1 MSAADWHR
9 QVLARIGRLA
19 QGPAER
25 PEQAIDAVLDLAL
38 GHRLQRLTYYLW
50 QACGGVVQ
58 AGPFAGMKYLRRS
71 AGSLLAPK
79 LLGCYEAELHPALAR
94 VARRQYEAVVNVG
107 CGEGYYAVGLA
118 RLLPAARVYAF
129 DGDAAAQNLCRELAA
144 LNGVAGRV
152 AVAGTCGAAELR
164 ELAGPRVL
172 VVCDCEGGEVTLL
185 DPAQAPGLTVCDVVV
200 ELHDYLDPTASRQVP
215 ERFAPTHEVALIGPS
230 GRNPAAF
237 PLLRGLSQFEQFL
250 AVLEGRP
257 GPTPWAFLTPAPTRV
272 ERCHAGPRQA
282 AAALP
287 DPPVRQPGRRRTAH
301 AGAGGGAVRPLRG
314 GRRLPAR
321 GASPPAARRPRR

>member
-1 MSAADWHR
+1 MSAAEWHR

-38 GHRLQRLTYYLW
+38 GHRLQRLTDFLW

-58 AGPFAGMKYLRRS
+58 AGPFAGMNYLRRS

-79 LLGCYEAELHPALAR
+79 LLGCYEAELHPLLAR
-94 VARRQYEAVVNVG
+94 VARREYSAVVNVG

-118 RLLPAARVYAF
+118 RLLPAARVHAF
-129 DGDAAAQNLCRELAA
+129 DGDSAAQALCRELAA
-144 LNGVAGRV
+144 LNGVSSRV

-164 ELAGPRVL
+164 ELAGPGVL
-172 VVCDCEGGEVTLL
+172 VVCDCEGGEVALL
-185 DPAQAPGLTVCDVVV
+185 DPAQAPGLTRCDVVV
-200 ELHDYLDPTASRQVP
+200 ELHDYLDPTASRRVP
-215 ERFAPTHEVALIGPS
+215 ERFAPTHEVTLIGPS

-237 PLLRGLSQFEQFL
+237 PLLRGLSQFEQYL

-257 GPTPWAFLTPAPTRV
+257 GPTPWAFLTPRVAP
-272 ERCHAGPRQA
+272 C
-282 AAALP
+282 
-287 DPPVRQPGRRRTAH
+287 
-301 AGAGGGAVRPLRG
+301 
-314 GRRLPAR
+314 
-321 GASPPAARRPRR
+321 